1 MQLFHQIGDGT
12 NYGNAISWN
21 LNLCEIVY
29 LKICIVNNLKFNMMN
44 KKILLKRDDTH
55 LATIFHLR
63 ICWMLFLCVCVRY
76 WLTCLYVHRRTY
88 SQMARYLIINVRNK
102 LEIMVYFWCAYL
114 VFSLLNIDLNLLKID
129 PSQSFRLLIQL
140 CCEYNYRLIRII
152 IKRLLNAI

>member
-63 ICWMLFLCVCVRY
+63 ICWMLFFCVCVRY

-114 VFSLLNIDLNLLKID
+114 VIFPLKYWFKSTKNRPVAIVSFVDTALL
-129 PSQSFRLLIQL
+129 RVQL
-140 CCEYNYRLIRII
+140 
-152 IKRLLNAI
+152 

>member
-1 MQLFHQIGDGT
+1 MQLFDQIGDGT

-63 ICWMLFLCVCVRY
+63 ICWMLFLCVCVCVRY

-114 VFSLLNIDLNLLKID
+114 VIFPLKYWFKSTKNRPVAIVSFVDTALL
-129 PSQSFRLLIQL
+129 RVQL
-140 CCEYNYRLIRII
+140 
-152 IKRLLNAI
+152 